1 MTEKNKNE
9 LMMIQNELLGDIKNV
24 EQRMNEK
31 LKTLTQSLEDQKA
44 VLEKKINILEKAY
57 NSLIQRSEL
66 REDSSDLIKE
76 KEIMKQISQ
85 VNKKVEENSVRLELK
100 INGLEENLKETIY
113 RYDRSIAENFIIP
126 GLIGSKAPFHNLREL
141 IETTYKKSVESLK
154 SKQQQG
160 IDLKKYKE
168 KLDSLLNNN
177 KTELLNL
184 EVKINSNITSKIEN
198 FDQRFKKGFSV
209 IEDRINT
216 MRLDNGKYTF
226 NLNGK
231 YEEVK
236 DNCNKNIEELK
247 NKFNELS
254 KEFPNY
260 RSTFK
265 MMKEKFNNITE
276 DYNAFKGELKS
287 INARFEE
294 NKTLINKNKLNLE
307 NTIKDLEKSII
318 TSTKKTINEYFE
330 KNANTEVSKQNN
342 FTAYVEE
349 DEKNSNTMKKLD
361 LKRNSYLRSSVNQ
374 ISEEREEKEEN
385 TKINSLLFDGD
396 FFGDSYNNEYL
407 NETDRIKKARM
418 PQYRITSGKILK
430 HFPFITHDLSSS
442 DRDKR
447 DVLRLNPNYIKK
459 KKVEKEINFPYNN
472 HKYKYLEKKIDILGR
487 VMVNS
492 FNKIILQINY
502 LKKNNLTSNNEQSQI
517 LNQKEKE
524 NEKDDNDD
532 SSNIIIR
539 SIKNNNNNSPLYRKK
554 ERYSEFRNS
563 ENFSSNK
570 KVNLTKSKLN
580 QKMKMVLSRENSL
593 KKSYK

>member
-154 SKQQQG
+154 LKQQQG

-294 NKTLINKNKLNLE
+294 NKSLINKNKLNLE

-318 TSTKKTINEYFE
+318 TSTKKTINEYLE

-492 FNKIILQINY
+492 INKIILQINY

-563 ENFSSNK
+563 DNFSSNK

>member
-154 SKQQQG
+154 LKQQQG

-563 ENFSSNK
+563 DNFSSNK

>member
-1 MTEKNKNE
+1 
-9 LMMIQNELLGDIKNV
+9 
-24 EQRMNEK
+24 
-31 LKTLTQSLEDQKA
+31 
-44 VLEKKINILEKAY
+44 
-57 NSLIQRSEL
+57 
-66 REDSSDLIKE
+66 
-76 KEIMKQISQ
+76 
-85 VNKKVEENSVRLELK
+85 
-100 INGLEENLKETIY
+100 
-113 RYDRSIAENFIIP
+113 
-126 GLIGSKAPFHNLREL
+126 
-141 IETTYKKSVESLK
+141 
-154 SKQQQG
+154 
-160 IDLKKYKE
+160 
-168 KLDSLLNNN
+168 
-177 KTELLNL
+177 
-184 EVKINSNITSKIEN
+184 
-198 FDQRFKKGFSV
+198 
-209 IEDRINT
+209 
-216 MRLDNGKYTF
+216 
-226 NLNGK
+226 
-231 YEEVK
+231 
-236 DNCNKNIEELK
+236 
-247 NKFNELS
+247 
-254 KEFPNY
+254 
-260 RSTFK
+260 

-294 NKTLINKNKLNLE
+294 NKSLINKNKLNLE

-318 TSTKKTINEYFE
+318 TSTKKTINEYLE

-361 LKRNSYLRSSVNQ
+361 LKRNSYLRSNVNQ
-374 ISEEREEKEEN
+374 ISEEREEREEN

-396 FFGDSYNNEYL
+396 FFGDPYNNEYL

-517 LNQKEKE
+517 LNQKE

-539 SIKNNNNNSPLYRKK
+539 SIKNNNNNNSPLYRKK
-554 ERYSEFRNS
+554 ERHSEFRNP

-593 KKSYK
+593 KKSCK

>member
-154 SKQQQG
+154 LKQQQG

-374 ISEEREEKEEN
+374 ISEEREEREEN

-563 ENFSSNK
+563 DNFSSNK

>member
-85 VNKKVEENSVRLELK
+85 VNKKVEENSIRLELK

-154 SKQQQG
+154 LKQQQG

-294 NKTLINKNKLNLE
+294 NKSLINKNKLNLE

-318 TSTKKTINEYFE
+318 TSTKKTINEYLE

-361 LKRNSYLRSSVNQ
+361 LKRNSYLRSNVNQ
-374 ISEEREEKEEN
+374 ISEEREEN

-396 FFGDSYNNEYL
+396 FFGDPYNNEYL

-430 HFPFITHDLSSS
+430 HFPFITHDLSNS

-447 DVLRLNPNYIKK
+447 DVLRLNPNFIKK

-492 FNKIILQINY
+492 INKIILQINY

-517 LNQKEKE
+517 LNQKE

-539 SIKNNNNNSPLYRKK
+539 SIKNNNNNNSPLYRKK

-593 KKSYK
+593 KKSCK